1 MPAKTV
7 PLTHEEV
14 AGRLRAAVNRLQRR
28 LRQESLGGL
37 SPAQAS
43 ALGSV
48 NRQGS
53 PTLGE
58 LAAIEQVQPPTMTRI
73 VASLAEAGMVTRVV
87 DATDRRSARV
97 RITPAGV
104 RARWSG
110 CGRARTPSCCAD
122 SPSWVPMNNSAQPS
136 WWICSS
142 TSWKSGE
149 APRARG
155 RAQDLPRHLGP
166 QLSPLLHRAGDLGV
180 RHLDADG
187 VAGLPHPLPAA
198 RHRCR
203 CRDRHQSAV
212 PAAVA
217 ARAVR
222 GPDRRPARQAQGPL
236 RHPGD
241 GRDSR

>member
-14 AGRLRAAVNRLQRR
+14 AGRLRIAVNRLQRR

-97 RITPAGV
+97 RITPAGL
-104 RARWSG
+104 RALERM
-110 CGRARTPSCCAD
+110 RTRKNAFLLRRLS
-122 SPSWVPMNNSAQPS
+122 
-136 WWICSS
+136 
-142 TSWKSGE
+142 E
-149 APRARG
+149 
-155 RAQDLPRHLGP
+155 LGP
-166 QLSPLLHRAGDLGV
+166 DEQQHAAELVGLLE
-180 RHLDADG
+180 HL
-187 VAGLPHPLPAA
+187 LEE
-198 RHRCR
+198 R
-203 CRDRHQSAV
+203 
-212 PAAVA
+212 
-217 ARAVR
+217 
-222 GPDRRPARQAQGPL
+222 
-236 RHPGD
+236 
-241 GRDSR
+241 